1 MAEEIQNLM
10 KKWLEL
16 RTNKDNK
23 EKEEIKDNINEKLK
37 KEKPNSYK
45 EWKQL
50 MKQKMLKEE
59 EVEEDINRAQERK
72 IFDP

>member
-1 MAEEIQNLM
+1 M

-45 EWKQL
+45 E
-50 MKQKMLKEE
+50 
-59 EVEEDINRAQERK
+59 
-72 IFDP
+72 